1 MIIGGSNRGG
11 SDREAPVAGPP
22 TGRLRGRTVVITRP
36 VGNGVSLAR
45 KVRAQGGQP
54 LLLPG
59 LALRGVADSAAV
71 RREWLAACEGEVLI
85 FTSPAAVRYAVA
97 LAPLRTA
104 ARVLAVGQ
112 GTARALRRHGVD
124 HVSAPQRQDS
134 EGLLAQAEL
143 QALEGRAVALVGAP
157 GGRGMLRTT
166 LLARGAALREV
177 HVYRRVPARL
187 DRRHVDAVRQ
197 LPSSARVLL
206 SSAESWRNLAC
217 ALPPDA
223 LRRLCA
229 ATAVVSSE
237 RLAQIAI
244 AAGFARIEQAASAMA
259 DDLLAA
265 AMRD

>member
-1 MIIGGSNRGG
+1 MAIGESNR
-11 SDREAPVAGPP
+11 AFPVAGTLS

-36 VGNGVSLAR
+36 VGDGAPLAR
-45 KVRAQGGQP
+45 KVRAQGGLP

-59 LALRGVADSAAV
+59 LALREVVDKAAA
-71 RREWLAACEGEVLI
+71 RGEWQKACTGDVLI

-97 LAPLRTA
+97 LAPPRTS

-112 GTARALRRHGVD
+112 GTARALRRHGFTDVR
-124 HVSAPQRQDS
+124 APQRQDS
-134 EGLLAQAEL
+134 EGLLALAEL
-143 QALEGRAVALVGAP
+143 RELDGRAVALVGAP

-166 LLARGAALREV
+166 LLARGAALHEV

-206 SSAESWRNLAC
+206 SSAESWHNLAA
-217 ALPPDA
+217 ALPSDA

-229 ATAVVSSE
+229 ITAVVSSE
-237 RLAQIAI
+237 RLAGIVA
-244 AAGFARIEQAASAMA
+244 AAGFARIRQAASAMA

-265 AMRD
+265 ALRD

>member
-1 MIIGGSNRGG
+1 MIIGGSNR
-11 SDREAPVAGPP
+11 AFPVASTSS
-22 TGRLRGRTVVITRP
+22 TGRLRGRTVVIRRP
-36 VGNGVSLAR
+36 VGNGASLVR

-59 LALRGVADSAAV
+59 LALRGVADADTAAA
-71 RREWLAACEGEVLI
+71 RREWQAACEGDVLI

-112 GTARALRRHGVD
+112 GTARALRRHGVGD
-124 HVSAPQRQDS
+124 VRAPLRQDS
-134 EGLLAQAEL
+134 EGLLALAEL
-143 QALEGRAVALVGAP
+143 HGLEGRAVALVGAP
-157 GGRGMLRTT
+157 GGRGMLRAT

-187 DRRHVDAVRQ
+187 DRRHADAVRR
-197 LPSSARVLL
+197 LPSSALVLL
-206 SSAESWRNLAC
+206 SSAESWRNLAS

-237 RLAQIAI
+237 RLADIAA
-244 AAGFARIEQAASAMA
+244 AAGFARIRQAASAMA